1 MPRFAHK
8 KVGIRGDL
16 VFFSSFLQDLCVTL
30 SQNFGFC
37 ERYLRRPS
45 VHPFKPPLFF
55 NFLHHHLL
63 CSVYRPAPTTVDAAP
78 WVSSGRACVAPRR
91 RDWPWLGPLRPHCSS
106 WQECSWE
113 LFDSR
118 RIGGSASHRHPLST
132 RIHTHAPV
140 HTTLPHSQD
149 DFACLPPIRPVCFL
163 SPHYTAM
170 RGAAALRTEEVKER
184 NVPIGEKKLALRPRY
199 CKSDHICI
207 VK

>member
-1 MPRFAHK
+1 MDLCLALLTKRWAFG
-8 KVGIRGDL
+8 GIYFL
-16 VFFSSFLQDLCVTL
+16 SSFLQDLCVTL
-30 SQNFGFC
+30 SQNFC
-37 ERYLRRPS
+37 ERCLRRPS
-45 VHPFKPPLFF
+45 IHPFRPPLFF
-55 NFLHHHLL
+55 NVLHHHLL
-63 CSVYRPAPTTVDAAP
+63 CSVYRPVDAAP
-78 WVSSGRACVAPRR
+78 WVSGGRACVAPRR

-163 SPHYTAM
+163 SPRCTAM
-170 RGAAALRTEEVKER
+170 RGAVALTPRRRRREVYK
-184 NVPIGEKKLALRPRY
+184 IGGKKLALRPRY
-199 CKSDHICI
+199 CKSDHFCI
-207 VK
+207 VN